1 MTGTFSHALRT
12 GLANRL
18 RIGLFLV
25 GLSLTLSACA
35 YQSGGNQ
42 GGGMGI
48 DNPVERKFTWFSYL
62 DAADIR
68 NSCAAGGP
76 DQLRIVYNAQFY
88 DQVRAYDLLGGA
100 SPMMTARARGSS
112 GNLLNLQFDSF
123 EGMFGPWNFRQ
134 SQHALSAA
142 EWGELNNLLRQS
154 GYASTNQEGLR
165 LHSQEFYWLV
175 AGCDKGQ
182 FHFNAW
188 AANARDTK
196 LESIRFL
203 DFLLRRDGTGIGYRP
218 PHAVTYREKRG
229 DSGGSDRNFTGAFN
243 ITVHADGIGRAG
255 L

>member
-1 MTGTFSHALRT
+1 MIGTFSHGFYT
-12 GLANRL
+12 GFAKRQ

-25 GLSLTLSACA
+25 GVSLLLGACA
-35 YQSGGNQ
+35 YQPGGNR
-42 GGGMGI
+42 GSGMGI

-100 SPMMTARARGSS
+100 SPTMTARARGSS
-112 GNLLNLQFDSF
+112 GNLLNMQFDSF

-134 SQHALSAA
+134 SQHPLSAM
-142 EWGELNNLLRQS
+142 EWAELNDLLRQS
-154 GYASTNQEGLR
+154 GYGSTSQEGLR

-175 AGCDKGQ
+175 AGCEKGQ

-188 AANARDTK
+188 AENVRDNK
-196 LESIRFL
+196 LDRIRFR
-203 DFLLRRDGTGIGYRP
+203 DFLLQRDATGIGYRP
-218 PHAVTYREKRG
+218 PHVVTYREKRG
-229 DSGGSDRNFTGAFN
+229 DSGGSDRNFTGAFT